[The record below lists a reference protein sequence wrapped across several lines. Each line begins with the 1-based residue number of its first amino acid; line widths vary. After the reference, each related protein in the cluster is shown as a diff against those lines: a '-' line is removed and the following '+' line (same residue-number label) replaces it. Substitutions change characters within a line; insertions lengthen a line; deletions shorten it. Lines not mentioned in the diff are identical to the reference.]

1 MRNDESTVLRI
12 LGTRT
17 GLAAAVAFG
26 LLGCG
31 SLPDAKVNYYE
42 AKSQITVKVARS
54 ILCDSKDFP
63 FVANVASP
71 TATHSADLTKPRS
84 TDLAGLRGPFT
95 DGDIKFE
102 FYDDG
107 RLKTVNATQ
116 TGQGDAV
123 VKAATTFATTIA
135 AFAVASGP
143 PSYPTEC
150 TFIKD
155 VGGGKPLALSYEG
168 VLDLSKKESQTIP
181 ADGAS
186 AAYASRL
193 SAFLGGICAK
203 VGETEVP
210 AKLVEYTG
218 ADSVVIATAPAMVWV
233 EVGTARPGNLCV
245 ADLWKGRLPVAH
257 LGKEYKIPLPK
268 AVVFGKQT
276 LSISFAES
284 GAVTSMQFTNA
295 SGAAGAL
302 GAANALATIAQPE
315 STTAKTTDLKNQADL
330 IVQEQRLLQCKADPK
345 NCK

>member
-1 MRNDESTVLRI
+1 MRNDESTVRRLVSARI
-12 LGTRT
+12 GI
-17 GLAAAVAFG
+17 AAALAFG
-26 LLGCG
+26 LVGCG
-31 SLPDAKVNYYE
+31 SLPDAKVNYYQTT
-42 AKSQITVKVARS
+42 SQITVKVTRS
-54 ILCDSKDFP
+54 VLCDTKNFP
-63 FVANVASP
+63 VVANVAAP
-71 TATHSADLTKPRS
+71 NVTHSADLTKPRS
-84 TDLAGLRGPFT
+84 TDLAGLRGSFT
-95 DGDIKFE
+95 DADIKFDLYE
-102 FYDDG
+102 DG
-107 RLKTVNATQ
+107 RLKAVNATQ

-123 VKAATTFATTIA
+123 VKAATTLATTIA
-135 AFAVASGP
+135 AFSTTSTL

-168 VLDLSKKESQTIP
+168 VLNLSTKDSQNIP

-203 VGETEVP
+203 VGETELA

-218 ADSVVIATAPAMVWV
+218 SDAVVTATAPAMVWV
-233 EVGTARPGNLCV
+233 EVGTVRPGNLCV
-245 ADLWKGRLPVAH
+245 PDLWKGRLPVAQ

-276 LSISFAES
+276 LSLAFAES
-284 GAVTSMQFTNA
+284 GAVTLMQYTTA
-295 SGAAGAL
+295 SGTAGAL
-302 GAANALATIAQPE
+302 GAVNALATIAQPE
-315 STTAKTTDLKNQADL
+315 STTAKTTDLKNQADE